1 MRLSLANE
9 NFYHR
14 EIRLRLGYLAILLRK
29 KQLLLSFLL
38 KLQQISDFGQ
48 VPEANRERKSELLR
62 FWTALPFTV
71 FLYFKPLP
79 MGKNAKNSSTWPT
92 AKITP
97 VNLEPASL

>member
-1 MRLSLANE
+1 
-9 NFYHR
+9 
-14 EIRLRLGYLAILLRK
+14 
-29 KQLLLSFLL
+29 
-38 KLQQISDFGQ
+38 LQQISDFGR
-48 VPEANRERKSELLR
+48 VSEENRDRKYEPLR

-92 AKITP
+92 VKITP